1 MLAILISVLAII
13 LPVEKSDS
21 SSIHRSKVEQN
32 QSVDDSYVTI
42 DAIFIVGNKRT
53 KPSIILREMSVMKGD
68 TYTESSLADI
78 LVLDKNKLLSTRLFV
93 TVDISILHLSD
104 TQVDIVVNVSE
115 RWYTFPSPIFDLV
128 DRNFNDWWQNQNRD
142 LSRTNFGVKIYQNN
156 FRGRNETL
164 KLLLQLGYT
173 HQFGVTYRIPYIDK
187 KQRHGLTFHYNYAE
201 NKNIAVRTIDHKPVF
216 FDSEEILKVTRDY
229 GLGYHFRKSFYNIHS
244 LDVRL
249 NDNTINDTIS
259 NINQEYYKNTST
271 KQKYIQI
278 TYSFTH
284 DKRDNSSYPISG
296 NRFDFEIQKLGV
308 GIFNDVDK
316 TEISISY
323 AKFIDLKKGF
333 LFANYSSIYVSEPEQ
348 QPYANIGALGFKKNF
363 VRGYELYL
371 IEGKSFSLNRSTIK
385 KRIFS
390 TVGRLGF
397 IPIKQFRKIP
407 IDIYLKTYYDMGYVE
422 NFENYNQNK
431 RLSDRFL
438 FGAGGGID
446 FVTYYDTVIRV
457 EYSINREQESGFFLH
472 FRKEF

>member
-13 LPVEKSDS
+13 LPVDKADS
-21 SSIHRSKVEQN
+21 SSIHKSKTEEQ
-32 QSVDDSYVTI
+32 QLSKDSYVTI

-53 KPSIILREMSVMKGD
+53 KPSIILREMSVIKGD
-68 TYTESSLADI
+68 TYTESSLKNI
-78 LVLDKNKLLSTRLFV
+78 LILDKNKLLSTRLFV
-93 TVDISILHLSD
+93 SVDISILHLSD

-187 KQRHGLTFHYNYAE
+187 KQRHGLTFYYNYAE
-201 NKNIAVRTIDHKPVF
+201 NKNIAVRTVDHKPVF

-229 GLGYHFRKSFYNIHS
+229 GLGYQFRKSFYNVHS
-244 LDVRL
+244 LEVRL

-271 KQKYIQI
+271 KQKYFQL

-296 NRFDFEIQKLGV
+296 NRFEFEIQKLGI

-316 TEISISY
+316 TDISISY
-323 AKFIDLKKGF
+323 TKFLDLNKGF
-333 LFANYSSIYVSEPEQ
+333 LFANYSSIYISEPEQ
-348 QPYANIGALGFKKNF
+348 QPYANIGALGFRKNF
-363 VRGYELYL
+363 IRGYELYL
-371 IEGKSFSLNRSTIK
+371 IEGKSYTLNRSTIK